1 MSHCSNS
8 DSDDFFDAR
17 PDFGSPKCPSSPSLV
32 VDDGT
37 NGTTKHKNPNSPCH
51 LGGDLSLDNLLK
63 SATSSTSVVSEDEGS
78 YILNN
83 SSSNNT
89 DPISHDDSVFLDKHE
104 KFGAD
109 NAKLCHHNDSSTI
122 NQSEASTNAN
132 QSESN
137 QPLAVSHEGNHP
149 CTSNDTSL
157 GKRNSSISSSK
168 PDLVA
173 SISERPTNLPGVKPA
188 LLFTQENE
196 APESKLERRTLS
208 KESLSRPKRP
218 PPPRPKAPPKRP
230 PPPKPMVHKNLTSS
244 IDDPLLTPNTTVD
257 NITRE
262 FAAALSKVT
271 ATNNIDDQ
279 PCTHD
284 KEENT
289 NVDKPDNINPTL
301 PTTDERKESTTSN
314 KSHRPSIDEEIL
326 STVIVRNLDTG
337 QTMPLSVA
345 AEQVSQCLNPLALQ
359 IMSRTKEFAC
369 AGSDDPQ
376 PTAPPSSRGI
386 PTPTPADITPINLSE
401 DDNTSI
407 ASDDITIGAE
417 ASSKKGYN
425 DSGRKIRTKSKRF
438 KRMLG
443 KSARRVKEVAE
454 TQVERA
460 VHKVKHGKHE
470 ATNSESLNVSSD
482 EEVSDSLANSTV
494 KIKASSTN
502 KGPFQFHGLKQ
513 VQDIA
518 VHVGA
523 VWSMKFSHCGRL
535 LATAGQNNVIW
546 VWVLKD
552 YYAYFN
558 EMRSKYVSKE
568 RGAVFA
574 TPPRNTMEPPTQ
586 DPPNIPSEDRSSR
599 YESSDQL
606 DEEEEAPFRSLPFS
620 SYVGHSADVLDL
632 AWSKNYFTL
641 SSSMDKTVRLWHVSQ
656 KECLCCF
663 QHIDFV
669 TAISFHPRDDRYFLS
684 GSLDSKL
691 RLWNIPEKKVAL
703 WNEVTPDSSSNSSGG
718 ALITTVNFC
727 ENGKFAVCG
736 TYDGRCL
743 FYDTEHLK
751 YHTQIHVRSSR
762 GRNTKGH
769 KITGIEPLPAEH
781 KILVTSNDSR
791 VRLYDLRDLSLTC
804 KYKGLTNMS
813 SQIKASFSHDCK
825 YIVCGSEDK
834 SVYIWKTNVP
844 QDVTKFR
851 RDRNDCWESIR
862 AHDAVVTCAIFA
874 PYPHLM
880 ARSDDRTE
888 GSRLSFSSKSRASPN
903 TDSCCI
909 ISADFKGVIKIF
921 MNS

>member
-1 MSHCSNS
+1 
-8 DSDDFFDAR
+8 
-17 PDFGSPKCPSSPSLV
+17 
-32 VDDGT
+32 
-37 NGTTKHKNPNSPCH
+37 
-51 LGGDLSLDNLLK
+51 
-63 SATSSTSVVSEDEGS
+63 
-78 YILNN
+78 
-83 SSSNNT
+83 
-89 DPISHDDSVFLDKHE
+89 
-104 KFGAD
+104 
-109 NAKLCHHNDSSTI
+109 
-122 NQSEASTNAN
+122 Q
-132 QSESN
+132 
-137 QPLAVSHEGNHP
+137 
-149 CTSNDTSL
+149 
-157 GKRNSSISSSK
+157 
-168 PDLVA
+168 
-173 SISERPTNLPGVKPA
+173 
-188 LLFTQENE
+188 
-196 APESKLERRTLS
+196 
-208 KESLSRPKRP
+208 
-218 PPPRPKAPPKRP
+218 
-230 PPPKPMVHKNLTSS
+230 
-244 IDDPLLTPNTTVD
+244 
-257 NITRE
+257 
-262 FAAALSKVT
+262 
-271 ATNNIDDQ
+271 
-279 PCTHD
+279 
-284 KEENT
+284 
-289 NVDKPDNINPTL
+289 
-301 PTTDERKESTTSN
+301 
-314 KSHRPSIDEEIL
+314 EIL

-369 AGSDDPQ
+369 AGSED
-376 PTAPPSSRGI
+376 
-386 PTPTPADITPINLSE
+386 TPV
-401 DDNTSI
+401 TSF
-407 ASDDITIGAE
+407 
-417 ASSKKGYN
+417 KKSFPDGN
-425 DSGRKIRTKSKRF
+425 RKVRTRSKRF
-438 KRMLG
+438 KRLLG

-454 TQVERA
+454 SQVERA
-460 VHKVKHGKHE
+460 VHKVKHGKPDGS
-470 ATNSESLNVSSD
+470 NSESLNVSSD
-482 EEVSDSLANSTV
+482 EEVSDSLANSSV

-502 KGPFQFHGLKQ
+502 KGPYQFNGLKQ

-523 VWSMKFSHCGRL
+523 VWSMKFIQHSCVPQPH
-535 LATAGQNNVIW
+535 GQNNVIW

-558 EMRSKYVSKE
+558 EMRSKYVNKE

-574 TPPRNTMEPPTQ
+574 TPPRNSMEPPTHE
-586 DPPNIPSEDRSSR
+586 PPKLPPDNGGSR

-703 WNEVTPDSSSNSSGG
+703 WNESSSGG

-769 KITGIEPLPAEH
+769 KITGIEPLPSEH

-834 SVYIWKTNVP
+834 SVYIWKTNLP

-874 PYPHLM
+874 PYP
-880 ARSDDRTE
+880 
-888 GSRLSFSSKSRASPN
+888 
-903 TDSCCI
+903 
-909 ISADFKGVIKIF
+909 
-921 MNS
+921 